1 MDSNHRRNTPAEL
14 QSAPFGHSG
23 TPPFSFLATLSFSV
37 LVKECAKVSVF
48 FIKSKVVP
56 KKYEKKEKRRNGDR
70 RKD

>member
-23 TPPFSFLATLSFSV
+23 TPPYHLTLILPFSI

-48 FIKSKVVP
+48 FIMSKVVT
-56 KKYEKKEKRRNGDR
+56 KKNEKKMIVRG
-70 RKD
+70 